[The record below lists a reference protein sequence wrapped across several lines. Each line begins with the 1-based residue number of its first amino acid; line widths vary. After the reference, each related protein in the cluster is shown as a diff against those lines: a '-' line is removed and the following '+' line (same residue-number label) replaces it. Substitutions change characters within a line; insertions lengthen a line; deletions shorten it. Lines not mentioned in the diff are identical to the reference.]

1 MILKEYGMQLKHELL
16 LDSSQENIA
25 KIAKRIDNASIDGN
39 PLTKEQKDEL
49 LRYITNDYTKDGKV
63 ILKESDNSQ
72 WIKAMSIL
80 KAMLDDSS
88 N

>member
-1 MILKEYGMQLKHELL
+1 MTLKEYGMQLKQELL

-39 PLTKEQKDEL
+39 PLTKEQKNEL
-49 LRYITNDYTKDGKV
+49 VRYITNDYTKDGKV

-72 WIKAMSIL
+72 WIKAMNL
-80 KAMLDDSS
+80 LNALLD
-88 N
+88 NAGK

>member
-1 MILKEYGMQLKHELL
+1 MTLKEYGMQLKHELL

-49 LRYITNDYTKDGKV
+49 LRFPI
-63 ILKESDNSQ
+63 
-72 WIKAMSIL
+72 A
-80 KAMLDDSS
+80 
-88 N
+88 